1 MVKHRVA
8 RVDALPACKTKAE
21 GDLSSRL
28 KAGDEMA
35 LKSLVVAHH
44 ASMIRFAMGFVRS
57 RASAEEVVQETWL
70 AVIGGLRGFEAR
82 SSLLTWVYSILANKA
97 RTRGVREARSST
109 FSDLG
114 AGNNGDA
121 PLNAGRFD
129 GNGMW
134 ADPPRPWD
142 DLNPERI
149 VASKQLWVHVTRILE
164 DLPAMQKAV
173 VTLQDIEGQ
182 DAETVCHLL
191 QLSNAN
197 RRVLLHRARAKIRQ
211 EIEALIG
218 PDHAER

>member
-1 MVKHRVA
+1 MVNHFAAKGSLPSA
-8 RVDALPACKTKAE
+8 GNIETDA
-21 GDLSSRL
+21 DLISRL
-28 KAGDEMA
+28 KAGDESA
-35 LKSLVVAHH
+35 LKFLFAAHN

-70 AVIGGLRGFEAR
+70 AVLGGLDGFEGR
-82 SSLLTWVYSILANKA
+82 SSLLTWIYRILTNKA

-109 FSDLG
+109 FSDLKL
-114 AGNNGDA
+114 GNDSDD
-121 PLNAGRFD
+121 LSSSGRFD

-134 ADPPRPWD
+134 SHPPRPWD

-149 VASKQLWVHVTRILE
+149 IASRQLWVHVTRILE
-164 DLPAMQKAV
+164 ELPPMQRAV

-197 RRVLLHRARAKIRQ
+197 RRVLLHRARTRIRQ
-211 EIEALIG
+211 EIETLIG
-218 PDHAER
+218 HDHAEQ